1 MKIVAMS
8 DLHGTL
14 LPVNDYF
21 EPCEL
26 VCICGDI
33 SPLNIQANHR
43 KMRKWL
49 REKFKPWCEALP
61 CDKVIFIA
69 GNHDDIC
76 KNTDFMYSLFPKDKK
91 VTYLFHENYTYISK
105 SGKEYSI
112 FGTPYCK
119 LFGNWAFMEMDDML
133 DKLYK
138 DIPENLDILM
148 THDAPYG
155 VSDII
160 LQEDCPWYDGKT
172 HIGNKP
178 LSQEILRK
186 TPKVVLHGHLHSTSR
201 IFEEWGYSKV
211 ANCSIKNEKYEPV
224 YNPLTIEI

>member
-76 KNTDFMYSLFPKDKK
+76 KNTDFMYSVFPKDEK
-91 VTYLFHENYTYISK
+91 VTYLFHEQYTYISK

-119 LFGNWAFMEMDDML
+119 LFGNWAFMETNDAL
-133 DKLYK
+133 DKLYQ
-138 DIPENLDILM
+138 DIPENLDILI
-148 THDAPYG
+148 THDAPFG

-160 LQEDCPWYDGKT
+160 LQEDYLWYDGKT

-178 LSQEILRK
+178 LSTIILK
-186 TPKVVLHGHLHSTSR
+186 TTPKIVLHGHLHSTSR
-201 IFEEWGYSKV
+201 EFEEWGYSKV
-211 ANCSIKNEKYEPV
+211 INCSIKDEYYNPV
-224 YNPLTIEI
+224 YDPIVFEL